1 MVMMLVVVSV
11 TTADHVVDHKWSIG
25 VPELSSYTWLSKGVI
40 FKENTSVV
48 VLMVVLVTTP
58 D

>member
-1 MVMMLVVVSV
+1 MMLVVVSV